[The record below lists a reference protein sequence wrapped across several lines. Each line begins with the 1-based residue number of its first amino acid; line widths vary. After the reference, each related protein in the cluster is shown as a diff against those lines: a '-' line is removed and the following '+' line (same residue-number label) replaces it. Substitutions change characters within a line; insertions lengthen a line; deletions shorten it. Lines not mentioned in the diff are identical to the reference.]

1 MTEKKVMRTD
11 KYGHYCHISCIEKE
25 DEKRD
30 QQTAFSLKSKQ

>member
-11 KYGHYCHISCIEKE
+11 KYRHHRHISFIEKE
-25 DEKRD
+25 DKKRD